1 MRSFIKTSTSIVLAA
16 VLAAATLAPST
27 ASAQWRHG
35 GMHGHGGWGG
45 PVAFGLFGLAAGLA
59 LSAAANQN
67 SCVAY
72 RDVYDGAGNY
82 LGQQA
87 FNVC

>member
-1 MRSFIKTSTSIVLAA
+1 MRSFIKTSTSIILAS

-35 GMHGHGGWGG
+35 HGGWGG
-45 PVAFGLFGLAAGLA
+45 PAAFGLFGLAAGLA

-82 LGQQA
+82 LGQHA